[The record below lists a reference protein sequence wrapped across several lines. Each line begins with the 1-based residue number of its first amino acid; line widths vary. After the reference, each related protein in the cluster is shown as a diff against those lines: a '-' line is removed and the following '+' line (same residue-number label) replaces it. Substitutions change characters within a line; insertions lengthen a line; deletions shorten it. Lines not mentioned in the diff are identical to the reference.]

1 MVDIMSAAKNQY
13 CKGYEILIVDDEATV
28 AKLISEMVQS
38 KGCSATVFNNSTE
51 ALDYFLGHK
60 DSIDLV
66 ITDQTMPELTG
77 AQLAETILQ
86 AKQDIPIFLM
96 TGYSESI
103 DPDKAHEMGIKEFIH
118 KPLKLAD
125 LSQRLQKHLPD
136 KAGS

>member
-1 MVDIMSAAKNQY
+1 MSANKNKF
-13 CKGYEILIVDDEATV
+13 CKGFEILIVDDEATV
-28 AKLISEMVQS
+28 AKLISEMVQT
-38 KGCSATVFNNSTE
+38 KGCSTTVFNNSPA

-66 ITDQTMPELTG
+66 ITDQTMPEMSG

-86 AKQDIPIFLM
+86 AKQEIPIFLM

-103 DPDKAHEMGIKEFIH
+103 DPAKAHEMGIKEFIH

-125 LSQRLQKHLPD
+125 LSERLQKHLPD
-136 KAGS
+136 KPGS